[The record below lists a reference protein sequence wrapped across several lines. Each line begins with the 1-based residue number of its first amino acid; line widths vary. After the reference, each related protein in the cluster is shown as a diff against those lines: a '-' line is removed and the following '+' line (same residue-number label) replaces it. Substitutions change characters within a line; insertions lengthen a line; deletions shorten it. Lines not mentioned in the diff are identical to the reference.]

1 MLNTV
6 NTYNLKDSVVL
17 TRKGSV
23 LMNKK
28 IISSIVIGASL
39 IQATAL
45 PVFAEE
51 SKKFVLKSIL
61 CEEGEAYFNE
71 DYQKYESMLLR
82 YADDKTPIPF
92 SEYYDGYMYCKIP
105 VENKDREVEMFLSEP
120 LSFSD
125 YDEEKDGFYTMKRLS
140 RTGVIKGDSEGRANP
155 EADVTRAEA
164 CAMVMRLMGVD
175 AIGNPDSGFEDVPEN
190 SWYANIVARAKDYGI
205 VEGDSDKAF
214 SPDRNVSR
222 EEMVVMVARALQA
235 VGFVELDENATRDDL
250 YPYMVIDTL
259 RDKDKI
265 SDWAISAYK
274 LLGDYV
280 TRELEEPELS
290 EEEAELPEDIPYNIY
305 LMPQKE
311 ARRSDVA
318 DLVASAR
325 DSFQIYPSQT
335 AIKYGFDKK
344 MPVIDGSTST
354 YPFTEAIYAN
364 LFSNGYNH
372 PEKPAKHSKS
382 HKTYE
387 RLIAGEID
395 AMVASVYPAEDI
407 LALAKANNVE
417 LELIPIAYD
426 AMIFFTNKDNP
437 VNGLTTQQI
446 TDIYVDNK
454 YSNWK
459 ELGGSD
465 SALYPYARNYDSG
478 SHAQMERHFLKG
490 KDIND
495 KIRHETTSVSME
507 NVLTDVMD
515 SQMEDPKGYGLG
527 YSIYYYFKNMD
538 LFYETD
544 TYLKLLEINGV
555 APNDDTIADGSYPL
569 SNNTYVV
576 IRKDEPE
583 NSIARRFA
591 DFMLSDLGQLCVE
604 QAGFG
609 PLKKE

>member
-1 MLNTV
+1 MKKNG
-6 NTYNLKDSVVL
+6 KKI
-17 TRKGSV
+17 RKEV
-23 LMNKK
+23 FFMNKK
-28 IISSIVIGASL
+28 IMSTIIAASAL
-39 IQATAL
+39 LQAFAI
-45 PVFAEE
+45 PASAEE
-51 SKKFVLKSIL
+51 NEKFVLKSIP
-61 CEEGEAYFNE
+61 CAEGESYFNE
-71 DYQKYESMLLR
+71 DYQKYDSMLLR

-125 YDEEKDGFYTMKRLS
+125 YDEEKDGFYTMERLS

-175 AIGNPDSGFEDVPEN
+175 AIGKPDSGFEDVPEN
-190 SWYANIVARAKDYGI
+190 SWYANTVARAKDYGI
-205 VEGDSDKAF
+205 VEGDSDKVF

-222 EEMVVMVARALQA
+222 EEMVVMVARALQS
-235 VGFVELDENATRDDL
+235 VGFVKLDENATRDDL

-259 RDKDKI
+259 RDKDKV

-280 TRELEEPELS
+280 TRDFEEPELS
-290 EEEAELPEDIPYNIY
+290 KEELEQTEDIPYNIY
-305 LMPQKE
+305 ISPQKK
-311 ARRSDVA
+311 ALRSDVA
-318 DLVASAR
+318 DLVENAR
-325 DSFQIYPSQT
+325 ESFQIYPSQT

-395 AMVASVYPAEDI
+395 AMIASVYPAEDI
-407 LALAKANNVE
+407 LALAKENNVE

-426 AMIFFTNKDNP
+426 AMVFFTNKDNP
-437 VNGLTTQQI
+437 AKGLTTQQI

-465 SALYPYARNYDSG
+465 SVLYPYARNYDSG

-495 KIRHETTSVSME
+495 KIRRETTSVSMA

-515 SQMEDPKGYGLG
+515 AETEEPKGFGLG

-544 TYLKLLEINGV
+544 TYLKLLEIDGV
-555 APNDDTIADGSYPL
+555 APTDDTIADGSYPL

-583 NSIARRFA
+583 DSVARRFA
-591 DFMLSDLGQLCVE
+591 DFMLSDLGQECVN

-609 PLKKE
+609 PLKKNK